1 MLSAVIDFPG
11 GSKFLHSC
19 GVTIRLPLSLRFL
32 GFSPYFKIILWFRVL
47 LALSLKLVLHNLHL
61 DGSDSFPFLEHSQ
74 MWQSFSGMHFR
85 QMAHRKK
92 HEVSYQCCFYKG
104 REEDRERQKGRL
116 QPAQLFHRHSFYLFP
131 WWQSLTFLPLKS
143 DINISNLTSLRS
155 NSKTNL
161 KCSVDFLEIVLEW
174 INMYTYIIHTGIS
187 IFSPGLW
194 SPS

>member
-1 MLSAVIDFPG
+1 MSLLSAVIDFPG

-92 HEVSYQCCFYKG
+92 HEVSYQCCFYKEG
-104 REEDRERQKGRL
+104 RRTGKDRKEGSN
-116 QPAQLFHRHSFYLFP
+116 QPSCSIDTPSTYFH
-131 WWQSLTFLPLKS
+131 
-143 DINISNLTSLRS
+143 
-155 NSKTNL
+155 
-161 KCSVDFLEIVLEW
+161 
-174 INMYTYIIHTGIS
+174 G
-187 IFSPGLW
+187 G
-194 SPS
+194 SPSLSYL